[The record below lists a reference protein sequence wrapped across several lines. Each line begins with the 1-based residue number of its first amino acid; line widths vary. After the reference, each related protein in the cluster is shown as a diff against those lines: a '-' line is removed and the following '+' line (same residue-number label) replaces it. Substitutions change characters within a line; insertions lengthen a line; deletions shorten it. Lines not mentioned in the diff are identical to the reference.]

1 MAWNLNTAAQIALLS
16 KEPSVSAQL
25 VAATLSLGDGDGV
38 GSTDTINDSGNGLGV
53 FDVHDFVLIIG
64 STQNGVFAKVLT
76 ATSAKLEVE
85 AGTFSAAVSA
95 GTAFAIVKI
104 SSGAFNQVFAN
115 AVMDG
120 YSGTRP
126 AAGADAAES
135 GTKLISLTK
144 DAGAFV
150 AGSSEN
156 GINFGDMSSTTL
168 QGAIDP
174 ETGITEVIRGIGLA
188 AGTVGYCRLYAN
200 DYTTGASTSTPRAD
214 GIASDSGG
222 GDINF
227 LTTKDIVVGVYS
239 EISSIEWTV
248 AGV

>member
-25 VAATLSLGDGDGV
+25 VAATISFGDGDGT
-38 GSTDTINDSGNGLGV
+38 GSTDTANDSGSGLGV
-53 FDVHDFVLIIG
+53 FDVHDFVLVIG
-64 STQNGVFAKVLT
+64 GTNNGTFAQVIT
-76 ATSAKLEVE
+76 ATAAKLEFK
-85 AGTFSAAVSA
+85 AGTFTAEAAGSAVCL
-95 GTAFAIVKI
+95 VKI
-104 SSGAFNQVFAN
+104 SSGSFAQVFAN

-120 YSGTRP
+120 YSQTRP
-126 AAGADAAES
+126 AGGADAAES

-156 GINFGDMSSTTL
+156 GINFGNMSGTTL

-174 ETGITEVIRGIGLA
+174 ETGIAEVIRGIGLV
-188 AGTVGYCRLYAN
+188 AGTIGYCRLYAN
-200 DYTTGASTSTPRAD
+200 DYTTGASTTTPRAD

-222 GDINF
+222 GDVNF
-227 LTTKDIVVGVYS
+227 VTTKDVAVGVYS
-239 EISSIEWTV
+239 EVSSIAWTI